1 MPLRASESVS
11 HFDVMRAFSRCGV
24 KVLWA
29 AGQRHN
35 IFLRPAFAIT
45 VPSLLSISAFSLQ
58 YPLCSRTCSPSY
70 FQLLVSKPLSQESQV
85 HGDDNEYQHYGDPS
99 FWDRTYAK
107 ESEPLEWYQ
116 SYSDF
121 AQLLKRYIPTTSRVL
136 MVGCGNAEISEDM
149 VKDGYEDIT
158 NIDNSAVVI
167 DAMQKKY
174 QSVSQLKYETMDVL
188 DMSPLDGDSFD
199 SVIDKGTL
207 DAIMC
212 VVGGPYNVGLMM
224 AEVFRVLK
232 PGGVY
237 MLITTG
243 NPESRFPLLN
253 TKAFGWHV
261 TLFIIPQPD
270 ANMDPDVRLRA
281 YAEPVKL
288 NGDGIYANNFVLEN
302 PDSLFV
308 FVCKKPSA

>member
-1 MPLRASESVS
+1 
-11 HFDVMRAFSRCGV
+11 MRALSRCGLT
-24 KVLWA
+24 VLRA
-29 AGQRHN
+29 VGQGHN
-35 IFLRPAFAIT
+35 IRLLHSQIPAFAVTI
-45 VPSLLSISAFSLQ
+45 PSLVSFSPQ
-58 YPLCSRTCSPSY
+58 SRLCSRRWAPSY
-70 FQLLVSKPLSQESQV
+70 FRRQVRKPLSQKSQV
-85 HGDDNEYQHYGDPS
+85 QDLDNEYQNYGDPS

-107 ESEPLEWYQ
+107 GSDPLEWYQ
-116 SYSDF
+116 SYSDIGL
-121 AQLLKRYIPTTSRVL
+121 LLKRYIPTSSCVL
-136 MVGCGNAEISEDM
+136 MVGCGNSEISEDM
-149 VKDGYEDIT
+149 VKDGYKDIT

-167 DAMQKKY
+167 DAMQKKC
-174 QSVSQLKYETMDVL
+174 QNVSQLKYETMDVL
-188 DMSPLDGDSFD
+188 DMSPLDDDSFD

-270 ANMDPDVRLRA
+270 ADMDPDDRLRT
-281 YAEPVKL
+281 YREPVQL
-288 NGDGIYANNFVLEN
+288 NADGTYANNFVLEN

-308 FVCKKPSA
+308 FVCRKPSS